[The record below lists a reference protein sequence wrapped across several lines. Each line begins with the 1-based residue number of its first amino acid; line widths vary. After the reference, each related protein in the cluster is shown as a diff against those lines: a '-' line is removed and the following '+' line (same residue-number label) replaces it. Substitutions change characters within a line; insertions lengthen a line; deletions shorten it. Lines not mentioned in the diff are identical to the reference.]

1 MSISLRPG
9 QERDRDDLAR
19 ALIDLQYTRN
29 DMDFHREMCIRD
41 RVICGFASS
50 DNQCIFYAVCIDS
63 DVAEKLLC
71 MSALSLIH
79 I

>member
-29 DMDFHREMCIRD
+29 DMDFHRGTFRVHGDVLDIFPANAMIRQ
-41 RVICGFASS
+41 S
-50 DNQCIFYAVCIDS
+50 
-63 DVAEKLLC
+63 E
-71 MSALSLIH
+71 LSFSVMR
-79 I
+79 